1 MDETITYT
9 HSASPKQIYFDQK
22 SFRVGNLSEE
32 ERRGLFRTYGYQIE
46 DVRALDESEEWLFS
60 GQEIV
65 SPEFYL
71 QSLYKIK
78 GTILPE
84 KFTDAVKRVVK
95 RQPVLRQNFYAAG
108 ERYLKV
114 ILRERM
120 PVIIY
125 RTLSGHPLR
134 ELDSLLENIM
144 EADLRRGFDL
154 MHDRL
159 FRLAVFRTG
168 REEYAVVI
176 TQPQVIADGW
186 NAAELFREAMG
197 SGVVEAAQNTSGQFA
212 RYLQKNANL
221 SYEPALLY
229 WKKLLAGLPEM
240 PALPGYTPSYQ
251 PYVQEVS
258 HCLLN
263 LADMEDLRLKSRE
276 ERDFLIAILQTAWG
290 IMLQQVNHCE
300 DTYFCLV
307 MANRQS
313 RLHNIAAMA
322 GVLHMLPIRVQS
334 AQEAL
339 RVRDLVKQQFQQQIV
354 SQPYSYCR
362 KQDFQRVLGRQQEM
376 FNHFL
381 SFHGFFIEARRY
393 TKTEGIPE
401 GRAVMLNSRDA
412 KGMDLGVYFHYNGET
427 ISMDFLYHN
436 QCFSKEAIENLAE
449 YFKKTLHLLLDGWER
464 SIFSLRQALRKEY
477 QVLAD
482 SSPAKKAWSG
492 PEISGF
498 LSRQSLFA
506 AASGQT
512 LQELAAAAVVKSYL
526 ENDTVQQSR
535 AGEPQLLFVWK
546 GTVVR
551 NLNAG
556 TGWFSMLDVK
566 RDGALLN
573 AYSFLPEMD
582 GKLLLEVFTEKA
594 EILSIP
600 LNVVKRC
607 MGSDA
612 QISQNMLSYVL
623 RELVKYQQRWIRG

>member
-22 SFRVGNLSEE
+22 SFRVGSLSDE
-32 ERRGLFRTYGYQIE
+32 ERSGLFQAYGYQIE
-46 DVRALDESEEWLFS
+46 DVQALNESEEWLFS

-71 QSLYKIK
+71 QSLYKVK
-78 GTILPE
+78 GTIIPE
-84 KFTDAVKRVVK
+84 KFTEAVKRVVK
-95 RQPVLRQNFYAAG
+95 REPVLRQNFYAAG
-108 ERYLKV
+108 DRCLKV

-154 MHDRL
+154 AHDRL

-186 NAAELFREAMG
+186 NAAELFREVMG
-197 SGVVEAAQNTSGQFA
+197 SSMVETMQNTSGQFA

-276 ERDFLIAILQTAWG
+276 ERDFLIAVLQTAWG

-313 RLHNIAAMA
+313 KLNNIAAMA
-322 GVLHMLPIRVQS
+322 GVLHMLPIRVQCTQ
-334 AQEAL
+334 AAL
-339 RVRDLVKQQFQQQIV
+339 RVRDLVKRQFQQQLV

-362 KQDFQRVLGRQQEM
+362 KQDFQRILGRQQEM

-427 ISMDFLYHN
+427 ISIDFLYHN

-449 YFKKTLHLLLDGWER
+449 YFKKTLHLLLEGWER

-482 SSPAKKAWSG
+482 SSPAQPTWSSS
-492 PEISGF
+492 EIHGF
-498 LSRQSLFA
+498 LSRHPLFA
-506 AASGQT
+506 DASRQT
-512 LQELAAAAVVKSYL
+512 LRELAAASVVKSYL
-526 ENDTVQQSR
+526 ENDTVQQSI
-535 AGEPQLLFVWK
+535 AGQPQLLFLWK

-556 TGWFSMLDVK
+556 TGWFNLLDVK
-566 RDGALLN
+566 REGALLN
-573 AYSFLPEMD
+573 AYSFLPETEAR
-582 GKLLLEVFTEKA
+582 LLLEVFTEKA
-594 EILSIP
+594 EILFIP
-600 LNVVKRC
+600 MKTLKDC
-607 MGSDA
+607 MRSDA
-612 QISQNMLSYVL
+612 QVSQNLISYIL
-623 RELVKYQQRWIRG
+623 RELVKYQQRWIKS